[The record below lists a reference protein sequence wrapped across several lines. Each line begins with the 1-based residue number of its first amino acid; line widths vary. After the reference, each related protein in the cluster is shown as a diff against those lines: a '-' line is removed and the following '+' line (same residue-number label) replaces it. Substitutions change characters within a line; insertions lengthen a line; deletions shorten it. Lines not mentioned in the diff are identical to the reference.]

1 MAVLPNTI
9 EKRGSHGLETQPG
22 EWLAAVAH
30 DALQPV
36 NAILLTTEVLL
47 HSPLDARQQDA
58 IRRMRGSID
67 HLVRLI
73 GDLTDATAIEGGR
86 CALRLREIDLGSLVA
101 QVTEQELWRRVRF
114 HAPDR
119 RLIVRGDPDRL
130 QQVLEN
136 LMSNALKYGEAATPI
151 DVTVE
156 PSGANARVSV
166 SNRGR
171 GIPPTEIDAVFERYM
186 RTREACSSK
195 VNGSGLGLHIAR
207 GLVEAHGGRIWVESV
222 VDDVTTFHFTIPL
235 VRV

>member
-1 MAVLPNTI
+1 
-9 EKRGSHGLETQPG
+9 
-22 EWLAAVAH
+22 
-30 DALQPV
+30 
-36 NAILLTTEVLL
+36 
-47 HSPLDARQQDA
+47 
-58 IRRMRGSID
+58 MRGSID

-101 QVTEQELWRRVRF
+101 EVTEQELWRRVRL
-114 HAPDR
+114 HPPGR